1 MARAS
6 RFSLEVRDRAVQR
19 SRAMGEVQWA
29 SRSDRAVSG
38 RFARNVAPRRRCK
51 TDGGHP
57 PTTASTPDRT
67 CKYVRCHHAPPSSG
81 SDGAYRRRRF
91 FPSRNA
97 RSTAHRG
104 SLAGTSWGWPL
115 GARGS
120 WRVSSCGPYSAIA
133 PPRARGCA
141 SRTKRRAWR
150 AAARHRPPDCRV
162 NAHTAHLPSGRTRR
176 LRPAGVVTA
185 HRAPQGARV
194 VFRDISSLARR

>member
-6 RFSLEVRDRAVQR
+6 RFSPEVRDRAVQR

-57 PTTASTPDRT
+57 PTTASSPDRT

-81 SDGAYRRRRF
+81 SDGADRRRRF

-104 SLAGTSWGWPL
+104 SLAGLRKPNEASGL
-115 GARGS
+115 AGRGATPTAGLPGERPHGSSSVGPDPAASAGRRGY
-120 WRVSSCGPYSAIA
+120 R
-133 PPRARGCA
+133 PPRPTGRAGC
-141 SRTKRRAWR
+141 
-150 AAARHRPPDCRV
+150 
-162 NAHTAHLPSGRTRR
+162 LP
-176 LRPAGVVTA
+176 
-185 HRAPQGARV
+185 
-194 VFRDISSLARR
+194 